1 MSSLLHSC
9 TFVQQMSDESS
20 IPQPDFGP
28 SQLGTKDYWDKVY
41 DREVNN
47 FKDHGDIGE
56 IWFGED
62 SAMKMVDWVEENYES
77 IKETCSILDLG
88 CGNGHLLLDL
98 AELDFEDLTGIDYS
112 PAAIELARAVAA
124 DKELDHVI
132 KYEAVDFLAEKETLE
147 WCTQQA
153 VVAAVEGNEAQ
164 DDIQPK
170 KFKVLLDK
178 GTYDAISLHQKNKR
192 DAAIAAAATTVVSDE
207 NIEEEQGEE
216 ATTTPKDNIVL
227 AENDDNMEELADRYP
242 KRVAAMMQ
250 DDGRLLI
257 TSCNW
262 TQAELIQRFAHVFE
276 YDSHLKYPTFTF
288 GGVKGQTISS
298 VVFKK
303 KAPPA

>member
-1 MSSLLHSC
+1 MSN
-9 TFVQQMSDESS
+9 ESH

-28 SQLGTKDYWDKVY
+28 SKLGTKDYWDKVY
-41 DREVNN
+41 DREVINY
-47 FKDHGDIGE
+47 KDHGDIGE

-62 SAMKMVDWVEENYES
+62 SAVKMVDWVEEHYEDE
-77 IKETCSILDLG
+77 KETCSVLDLG

-98 AELDFEDLTGIDYS
+98 AELGFEDLTGIDYS
-112 PAAIELARAVAA
+112 PAAIQLARAVAE
-124 DKELDHVI
+124 DKELGDVI
-132 KYEAVDFLAEKETLE
+132 KYEAVDFLAEKETME
-147 WCTQQA
+147 WCTKQA
-153 VVAAVEGNEAQ
+153 SEGGNGE
-164 DDIQPK
+164 PK
-170 KFKVLLDK
+170 KFRVMLDK

-192 DAAIAAAATTVVSDE
+192 DEAAAAAAAAAAT
-207 NIEEEQGEE
+207 
-216 ATTTPKDNIVL
+216 ATATADVEDKPRDNIVL

-242 KRVAAMMQ
+242 KRVAAMMH

-262 TQAELIQRFAHVFE
+262 TQAELIQRFSQVFE

-303 KAPPA
+303 KRGIAV

>member
-1 MSSLLHSC
+1 MSN
-9 TFVQQMSDESS
+9 ESN

-28 SQLGTKDYWDKVY
+28 SKLGTKDYWDKVY
-41 DREVNN
+41 DREVINY
-47 FKDHGDIGE
+47 KDHGDIGE

-62 SAMKMVDWVEENYES
+62 SAVKMVDWVEEHYEDH
-77 IKETCSILDLG
+77 KETCSILDLG

-98 AELDFEDLTGIDYS
+98 AELGFEDLTGIDYS
-112 PAAIELARAVAA
+112 PAAIQLARAVAE
-124 DKELDHVI
+124 DKELADVI
-132 KYEAVDFLAEKETLE
+132 KYEAVDFLAEKETLA

-153 VVAAVEGNEAQ
+153 SEGGNGE
-164 DDIQPK
+164 PK
-170 KFKVLLDK
+170 KFMVMLDK
-178 GTYDAISLHQKNKR
+178 GTYDAISLHQKKKQ
-192 DAAIAAAATTVVSDE
+192 DAAAAAAATATAAETDVAAGSDE
-207 NIEEEQGEE
+207 GK
-216 ATTTPKDNIVL
+216 PKDHIVL

-242 KRVAAMMQ
+242 KRVAAMMH

-262 TQAELIQRFAHVFE
+262 TQPELIQRFSQVFE

-303 KAPPA
+303 KQGVSA

>member
-1 MSSLLHSC
+1 MSN
-9 TFVQQMSDESS
+9 ESG

-28 SQLGTKDYWDKVY
+28 SKLGTKDYWDKVY
-41 DREVNN
+41 NREVIN

-62 SAMKMVDWVEENYES
+62 SAVKMVDWVEEHYEDE
-77 IKETCSILDLG
+77 KETCAILDLG

-98 AELDFEDLTGIDYS
+98 AELGFEDLTGIDYS
-112 PAAIELARAVAA
+112 PAAIELAKAVAA
-124 DKELDHVI
+124 DKEVDHII

-147 WCTQQA
+147 WCTQQQQA
-153 VVAAVEGNEAQ
+153 TATGDQGGEGE
-164 DDIQPK
+164 PK
-170 KFKVLLDK
+170 KFMVMLDK
-178 GTYDAISLHQKNKR
+178 GTYDAISLHQKNK
-192 DAAIAAAATTVVSDE
+192 DAADAAATAAASEADE
-207 NIEEEQGEE
+207 DTQEQEE
-216 ATTTPKDNIVL
+216 AAPKDNIVL

-242 KRVAAMMQ
+242 KRVAAMMH

-262 TQAELIQRFAHVFE
+262 TQPELIQRFSQYFE

-298 VVFKK
+298 VVFRK
-303 KAPPA
+303 KAATSA

>member
-1 MSSLLHSC
+1 
-9 TFVQQMSDESS
+9 MSDETA
-20 IPQPDFGP
+20 IPQPDFKP
-28 SQLGTKDYWDKVY
+28 SKLGTKDYWDKVY
-41 DREVNN
+41 NREVIN

-62 SAMKMVDWVEENYES
+62 SAVKMVDWVEEHYEDE
-77 IKETCSILDLG
+77 KETCAILDLG

-98 AELDFEDLTGIDYS
+98 AELGFENLTGIDYS
-112 PAAIELARAVAA
+112 PAAIELAKAVAE
-124 DKELDHVI
+124 DKEVDHII

-153 VVAAVEGNEAQ
+153 ASATDGRGE
-164 DDIQPK
+164 PK
-170 KFKVLLDK
+170 KFMVMLDK
-178 GTYDAISLHQKNKR
+178 GTYDAISLHQKNKA
-192 DAAIAAAATTVVSDE
+192 DAAAAAAAAATNANVDAEE
-207 NIEEEQGEE
+207 NEEEEE
-216 ATTTPKDNIVL
+216 TVAKDSVVL

-242 KRVAAMMQ
+242 KRVASMMR

-262 TQAELIQRFAHVFE
+262 TQPELIQRFSQYFE

-298 VVFKK
+298 VVFRKK
-303 KAPPA
+303 

>member
-1 MSSLLHSC
+1 
-9 TFVQQMSDESS
+9 MSDDAA
-20 IPQPDFGP
+20 IPQPDFKP
-28 SQLGTKDYWDKVY
+28 SKLGTKDYWDKVY
-41 DREVNN
+41 NREVIN

-62 SAMKMVDWVEENYES
+62 SAVKMVDWVEEHYEDE
-77 IKETCSILDLG
+77 KETCAILDLG

-98 AELDFEDLTGIDYS
+98 AELGFEDLTGIDYS
-112 PAAIELARAVAA
+112 PAAIELAKAVAE
-124 DKELDHVI
+124 DKEVDHII

-153 VVAAVEGNEAQ
+153 GDNDGNGSGK
-164 DDIQPK
+164 PK
-170 KFKVLLDK
+170 KFKVMLDK
-178 GTYDAISLHQKNKR
+178 GTYDAISLHQKNKA
-192 DAAIAAAATTVVSDE
+192 DAAAAAAAVVDE
-207 NIEEEQGEE
+207 EVDVEAEEESK
-216 ATTTPKDNIVL
+216 AKDSIVL

-242 KRVAAMMQ
+242 KRVASMMH

-262 TQAELIQRFAHVFE
+262 TQPELIQRFSQYFE

-298 VVFKK
+298 VVFRKK
-303 KAPPA
+303 IASE

>member
-1 MSSLLHSC
+1 MSEE
-9 TFVQQMSDESS
+9 TS

-28 SQLGTKDYWDKVY
+28 SKLGTKDYWDKVY
-41 DREVNN
+41 NREVDNY
-47 FKDHGDIGE
+47 KDHGDIGE

-62 SAMKMVDWVEENYES
+62 SAMKMVDWVEENYEET
-77 IKETCSILDLG
+77 KETCSVLDLG

-98 AELDFEDLTGIDYS
+98 AELGFEDLTGIDYS
-112 PAAIELARAVAA
+112 PAAIQLARAVAT

-153 VVAAVEGNEAQ
+153 VAATSSTEQVG
-164 DDIQPK
+164 PK
-170 KFKVLLDK
+170 KFMVLLDK

-192 DAAIAAAATTVVSDE
+192 DAAIAAAAAA
-207 NIEEEQGEE
+207 EEEEE
-216 ATTTPKDNIVL
+216 EDETKPKDDIVL

-242 KRVAAMMQ
+242 KRVASMMH

-262 TQAELIQRFAHVFE
+262 TQAELIQRFANVFE
-276 YDSHLKYPTFTF
+276 YDSHIKYPTFTF

-298 VVFKK
+298 VIFKK
-303 KAPPA
+303 KAIVA

>member
-1 MSSLLHSC
+1 
-9 TFVQQMSDESS
+9 
-20 IPQPDFGP
+20 
-28 SQLGTKDYWDKVY
+28 
-41 DREVNN
+41 
-47 FKDHGDIGE
+47 
-56 IWFGED
+56 
-62 SAMKMVDWVEENYES
+62 MVDWVEEHYEDT
-77 IKETCSILDLG
+77 KETCSVLDLG

-98 AELDFEDLTGIDYS
+98 AELGFEDLTGIDYS
-112 PAAIELARAVAA
+112 PAAIQLARAVAT

-153 VVAAVEGNEAQ
+153 ATVTTSSTEQAV
-164 DDIQPK
+164 PK
-170 KFKVLLDK
+170 KFMVLLDK

-192 DAAIAAAATTVVSDE
+192 DAAISAETTAEGDE
-207 NIEEEQGEE
+207 KEEK
-216 ATTTPKDNIVL
+216 TKPKDDIVL

-242 KRVAAMMQ
+242 KRVASMMH

-262 TQAELIQRFAHVFE
+262 TQAELIQRFANVFE
-276 YDSHLKYPTFTF
+276 YDSHIKYPTFTF

-303 KAPPA
+303 KANVA